1 MMPRNKRKRKSDET
15 YCLLVGEDRAL
26 MAQGSESAMK
36 RRKAEYEAFTSEP
49 TRIVKK
55 RQREDEEEERLRKQT
70 KRMRLIEEQDN
81 AASQALII
89 DRRRD
94 AQKDWKTFGMSA
106 EHRAAA
112 YDILLHRNTCSA
124 DLQNRYRTIVSQ
136 L

>member
-1 MMPRNKRKRKSDET
+1 MPRNNRKRKSEDT
-15 YCLLVGEDRAL
+15 YCLYAGDDFLEE
-26 MAQGSESAMK
+26 GSESIIK
-36 RRKAEYEAFTSEP
+36 RRKAEYESYSAEP
-49 TRIVKK
+49 IRIVKK
-55 RQREDEEEERLRKQT
+55 RSREDDDEERLRAQT
-70 KRMRLIEEQDN
+70 KRMKIIEEQDKET
-81 AASQALII
+81 AEALII